1 MQVMKKAVIRKRK
14 YISIAE
20 IQQEYLP
27 LSKKKIRIL
36 VKRYLLTKIVGN
48 RFLVDREQ
56 LEALLKSTDI
66 MTLDLS

>member
-36 VKRYLLTKIVGN
+36 VKRYLPTKIVGN